1 MMAKYVL
8 ISDITLSNEFRNFP
22 LLDFL
27 PCVPTSII
35 PCGIYNNLK
44 GKPPPAVNG
53 LASKAPYP
61 VRKIEAALLTENDD
75 RDVVIPHENYIED
88 FIGSDTE
95 LIGVSTMDPFG
106 IGPLTLSFPVF
117 FGINN
122 SPYVKQEFELLI
134 NRINRA
140 RKNTRAKLIVGGP
153 GVWEAMVFP
162 EELDRLNIDYAFQG
176 EVDDIACVLFKE
188 IIEESFSNTI
198 IRKGFQTF
206 DEGFH
211 RIYLSHEK
219 FLSRAQI
226 SKQFPEIE
234 EIPEIRNP
242 SIKGLGEV
250 MRGCG
255 IGCDFCEVTL
265 RPLRYYPP
273 EKVKKEAVVNARGG
287 CTNAWLQSDE
297 IFAYQHRKN
306 FIPNSEAL
314 EELFSAVISVEGM
327 SRTNPTHG
335 RISVPAAY
343 PVLISR
349 LSRVIRA
356 GPTNFIGIQVGLET
370 GSERLAKIHM
380 PRKALPLKIG
390 VDGTWKE
397 IIWNGTHNL
406 NLYYWRPAF
415 TVQVGQKYE
424 TPDDNWETVELIN
437 GLSNSCVSGRPFEFS
452 VTPVQNVPLGL
463 LKNQQFSLLIPDES
477 QMAIYYASYRHLA
490 KVASRNLAVKNGRSS
505 ILQLGTAAVIA
516 FGGWLTYEYMK
527 RMCRKRGLD
536 TDKVDRMT
544 TSKPR

>member
-8 ISDITLSNEFRNFP
+8 ISDTTLSNEFRNFP

-35 PCGIYNNLK
+35 PGGIYNHLK
-44 GKPPPAVNG
+44 GRPPPAVNG

-61 VRKIEAALLTENDD
+61 VRKIEAALLMEKDD
-75 RDVVIPHENYIED
+75 RDVVIPHEYYIEE
-88 FIGSDTE
+88 FIGPDTE
-95 LIGVSTMDPFG
+95 VIAVSTMDPFG

-140 RKNTRAKLIVGGP
+140 RKKTGAKLILGGP

-176 EVDDIACVLFKE
+176 EADDIACVLFKE
-188 IIEESFSNTI
+188 IVEESFSNNI
-198 IRKGFQTF
+198 ICKGFQTF

-211 RIYLSHEK
+211 RIHLSHEK

-226 SKQFPEIE
+226 SKQFPKIE

-297 IFAYQHRKN
+297 IFAYEHRKN
-306 FIPNSEAL
+306 FIPNIEAL
-314 EELFSAVISVEGM
+314 EELFSAVISVKGM

-343 PVLISR
+343 PGLISR
-349 LSRVIRA
+349 LSGVIRA

-380 PRKALPLKIG
+380 PHKALPLKIG

-406 NLYYWRPAF
+406 NLHYWRPAF
-415 TVQVGQKYE
+415 TVQVGQKDE
-424 TPDDNWETVELIN
+424 IPSDNWETVELIN
-437 GLSNSCVSGRPFEFS
+437 GLSNSYVSGRPFEFS

-463 LKNQQFSLLIPDES
+463 LKNQQFSQLTPDES
-477 QMAIYYASYRHLA
+477 QMAVYYASYRHLA
-490 KVASRNLAVKNGRSS
+490 KVATRNLAAKNGRSS

-527 RMCRKRGLD
+527 RICRKRGLD

-544 TSKPR
+544 TSKTR

>member
-1 MMAKYVL
+1 MAKYVL

-35 PCGIYNNLK
+35 PCSVYNNLK
-44 GKPPPAVNG
+44 GKPPPAVKG
-53 LASKAPYP
+53 LASRAPYP
-61 VRKIEAALLTENDD
+61 VRKIEAALLAENDD

-88 FIGSDTE
+88 FIGPDTE

-140 RKNTRAKLIVGGP
+140 RKNTGAKLILGGP

-162 EELDRLNIDYAFQG
+162 EELDRLNIDYVFQG
-176 EVDDIACVLFKE
+176 EADDIACVLFKE

-206 DEGFH
+206 DESFH
-211 RIYLSHEK
+211 RIHLPHEK
-219 FLSRAQI
+219 FLCRAQI

-306 FIPNSEAL
+306 FIPNFEAL

-327 SRTNPTHG
+327 TRTNPTHG

-370 GSERLAKIHM
+370 GSKRLAKIHM

-397 IIWNGTHNL
+397 IIWNGTRNL

-415 TVQVGQKYE
+415 TVQVGQKEE

-437 GLSNSCVSGRPFEFS
+437 GLSNSCVSGRSFEFS

-463 LKNQQFSLLIPDES
+463 LKNQQFSQLIPDES
-477 QMAIYYASYRHLA
+477 QMAVYYASYRHLA
-490 KVASRNLAVKNGRSS
+490 KVASRNLAAKNGRSS

-516 FGGWLTYEYMK
+516 FGGWLTYEYMR
-527 RMCRKRGLD
+527 RMCRKRGVD
-536 TDKVDRMT
+536 TDKVDRMM